1 MIIRSLR
8 KLSLLSLITLIVIS
22 ITGCIRKN
30 VTIIQYPPFVLTP
43 SNPQQEVKVPGEV
56 ELDSEEPIIQ
66 KIKKTKYNITEIRP
80 AVYQQFIFV
89 YIDFEDDHICDCGEI
104 YNFTVEE
111 QEITVNFY
119 VDDTLIKS
127 YKLILNPLTEYNI
140 ISEEELSIVLMANRV
155 EVVGFKFCPTD
166 TDYTPEVTYET
177 NDSGENEI
185 RENPVETAHPAN
197 TIYYYERRYVFSG
210 ILRQDSEDL
219 CETGEPHTYF
229 YIEIDPIDMTYEGD
243 DSEFEEPRYGVN
255 KLQLHSYDFSPDE
268 IDKPITVSGNL
279 VFNIAGCRNHT
290 EAYLEDVTK
299 EQ

>member
-1 MIIRSLR
+1 MRNRWSR
-8 KLSLLSLITLIVIS
+8 KLSLLSLIALTVIS

-43 SNPQQEVKVPGEV
+43 SNPQHEVKVPGEV
-56 ELDSEEPIIQ
+56 EVDSEAPIIQ
-66 KIKKTKYNITEIRP
+66 NIKKKQYNITEIRP
-80 AVYQQFIFV
+80 AVYQQFILV
-89 YIDFEDDHICDCGEI
+89 NIDFEDNHICDCGEI
-104 YNFTVEE
+104 YNFTVDE
-111 QEITVNFY
+111 QEITVNIY

-127 YKLILNPLTEYNI
+127 YDLILNPLSENNI
-140 ISEEELSIVLMANRV
+140 ITEEELSIVLTANRV

-177 NDSGENEI
+177 NDSEENKIIETT
-185 RENPVETAHPAN
+185 VETAPSAKD
-197 TIYYYERRYVFSG
+197 IYYYERRYEFSG

-229 YIEIDPIDMTYEGD
+229 YIEIDPIDIIYEGD

-268 IDKPITVSGNL
+268 INKPLTVSGNL
-279 VFNIAGCRNHT
+279 VFNIAGCHNHT
-290 EAYLEDVTK
+290 DAYLEDVVK